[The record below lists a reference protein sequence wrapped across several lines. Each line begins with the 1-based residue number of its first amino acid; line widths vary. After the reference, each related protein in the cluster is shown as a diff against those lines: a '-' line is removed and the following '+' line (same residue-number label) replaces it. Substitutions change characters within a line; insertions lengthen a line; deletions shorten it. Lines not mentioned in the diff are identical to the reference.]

1 MHGGGIAYVET
12 GGKEPIEIQL
22 FNKFTGDPLLN
33 KTDIK
38 VRIRRHED
46 DLYYDWDDDTFK
58 AYGSVVRLLEPLLKV
73 NDTQSPGLYR
83 LSTVDHLR
91 GFDTSKI
98 TNLLS
103 TTNTLEIT
111 VVQDGGIDAAGLPVG
126 FELKVGSFLDTMLR
140 IVALQ
145 KENYF
150 IDQMT
155 YNTPGLMTSARI
167 RLFRTKAEADAA
179 TDGGSGEGEFATYA
193 FTSVP
198 NAIRPE
204 RADSVRSVKEP

>member
-1 MHGGGIAYVET
+1 MNGGGVAYVET
-12 GGKEPIEIQL
+12 DGKEPIEIQL
-22 FNKFTGDPLLN
+22 FDKFLGNPLTG

-38 VRIRRHED
+38 LRIRRHND

-58 AYGSVVRLLEPLLKV
+58 TYSSVTRLLEPLTEV
-73 NDTQSPGLYR
+73 NATQSPGVYR

-98 TNLLS
+98 TNLQGIDA
-103 TTNTLEIT
+103 LEVT
-111 VVQDGGIDAAGLPVG
+111 VLQDGGIDAAGLPLG
-126 FELKVGSFLDTMLR
+126 FELKVGNFLDTILR

-150 IDQMT
+150 IDQMA

-167 RLFRTKAEADAA
+167 RIFKSKAEADAA
-179 TDGGSGEGEFATYA
+179 TDGGTAEGEFETYV

-198 NAIRPE
+198 NATRPE
-204 RADSVRSVKEP
+204 RADNVRSVKE